1 MGGVTPQV
9 HQVFPI
15 HPVVAEKMTALR
27 CTLHALLCIVA
38 VGSSAD
44 MSSVQ
49 VSNFAEMESA
59 VEEGTTTIVVA
70 GSQIVFSHPIELDDA
85 ALFVEGTTTLSG
97 NWSVTLFFVNGGSKL
112 SLTGVSLVHCVG
124 QYGGAIAVYSNSALV
139 MKSVRVSFTSA
150 LFGGAVYAMG
160 SQIVVADCTMTANT
174 ADWGGAV
181 AAYGSTVTVTR
192 STMTSNSA
200 SIAGGVFVAKG
211 SSIVTATDCTM
222 TSNKALGGGVIAAFD
237 DSMVTTSNCTMTSN
251 SAQFGGAVHAGHCST
266 ITATNCTMM
275 SNKADWG
282 GAVAAVVDSSV
293 TATSCSILSNSAR
306 TTGGACLTLGSAVL
320 TLSDCVVQRNR
331 AVEVRSYVPK

>member
-1 MGGVTPQV
+1 M

-174 ADWGGAV
+174 AADWGGAV

-192 STMTSNSA
+192 SMMTSNRA
-200 SIAGGVFVAKG
+200 IAGGGGAVYNAMGSQIVVA
-211 SSIVTATDCTM
+211 DCTM
-222 TSNKALGGGVIAAFD
+222 NANTALLIGVEQ
-237 DSMVTTSNCTMTSN
+237 SP
-251 SAQFGGAVHAGHCST
+251 H
-266 ITATNCTMM
+266 TAPP
-275 SNKADWG
+275 S
-282 GAVAAVVDSSV
+282 
-293 TATSCSILSNSAR
+293 L
-306 TTGGACLTLGSAVL
+306 
-320 TLSDCVVQRNR
+320 
-331 AVEVRSYVPK
+331 